1 MRFKRFSGALAA
13 TLLSLATAAH
23 TAPLTAGAGRAD
35 IQIPASVFPIDGFV
49 GVHDPLAVRVL
60 LLDDGKQGLGVVV
73 VDQTSISTDS
83 ITAMK
88 AIVSQITGVPADNII
103 VCASHGF
110 SSPHVFPADHTPP
123 EMKDQSSAL
132 AQAISAAVHDA
143 AIAAVADRQ
152 PARAGYAGGTSRVG
166 INRDVPTSDGWWL
179 GGNDSGFTDPNLGV
193 LRIDGA
199 SGKPLAVLMDLGVQ
213 SSILDFSVDG
223 QGRRMVS
230 SDLAGAATRYVES
243 HYGDGAISLFLVG
256 AAADQAPILQANR
269 HVVKADGSVTRSD
282 VHDAG
287 FAIVDL
293 LGERLGQDA
302 VATGDGIKTTDIS
315 ELQVIR
321 RTVSVTSQTGTTVG
335 PPPTGPAKSV
345 AFLPSGPVDVPVVL
359 IRIGDTVIVG
369 LREELS
375 ASTGAW
381 IRTHSPFAHT
391 LVVTMVDGAA
401 KYMPAADAYDRV
413 TYEARSSRYAKG
425 SAETV
430 ATAVVDMLGQMPG
443 AHHP

>member
-1 MRFKRFSGALAA
+1 MRFMRLSGTLAA
-13 TLLSLATAAH
+13 TLLCLAATGHA
-23 TAPLTAGAGRAD
+23 APLTAGAGRAD
-35 IQIPASVFPIDGFV
+35 IAIPASVFPIDGFA

-60 LLDDGKQGLGVVV
+60 LLDDGKQRLGIVV
-73 VDQTSISTDS
+73 VDQTSISADS
-83 ITAMK
+83 IAAMK
-88 AIVSQITGVPADNII
+88 AVVSQVSGVPGDDII

-123 EMKDQSSAL
+123 ELRDKSHAL

-143 AIAAVADRQ
+143 AAAAVADRQ
-152 PARAGYAGGTSRVG
+152 PARAGFADGISRVG
-166 INRDVPTSDGWWL
+166 INRDVPTPGGWWL
-179 GGNDSGFTDPNLGV
+179 GGNDAGFTDPTLGV

-199 SGKPLAVLMDLGVQ
+199 SGKPLAVLMGLGVQ
-213 SSILDFSVDG
+213 SSVLDFSVDG
-223 QGRRMVS
+223 RGRRTVS
-230 SDLAGAATRYVES
+230 SDLAGAATRYVEN
-243 HYGDGAISLFLVG
+243 HYGDGAVSLFLVG
-256 AAADQAPILQANR
+256 AAADQAPVLQANR
-269 HVVKADGSVTRSD
+269 HVVNPDGGVTRTD

-302 VATGDGIKTTDIS
+302 VAAGDGIKTSDGAD
-315 ELQVIR
+315 LQIVR
-321 RTVSVTSQTGTTVG
+321 RTLSVTSQTGTTVG
-335 PPPTGPAKSV
+335 PPPTGPITSV
-345 AFLPSGPVDVPVVL
+345 AFLPSDKVDVPVVL
-359 IRIGDTVIVG
+359 IRVGDTVIVG

-381 IRTHSPFAHT
+381 IRAHSPFPHT

-401 KYMPAADAYDRV
+401 KYMPAADAYDRI
-413 TYEARSSRYAKG
+413 TYEARSSRYAEG

-430 ATAVVDMLGQMPG
+430 ATTVVDMLGQMPG